1 MKIERLIAIII
12 LLLQNKKVTAS
23 MLAEKFNVSK
33 RTIYRDITDITLAGI
48 PILTAPGSDGG
59 IRMDDDYKLDKTLF
73 TEQELQAILTGLL
86 SLDSIAEDKRY
97 QQIMDKFLS
106 DRHGIY
112 AANKILIDLSSH
124 YKDTL
129 APKISMI
136 RSAIE
141 NSQSISFNYCSS
153 AGERCVQLDPYLIV
167 FQWSSWYVL
176 GKDREKQAF
185 HLFKLNRLWQLENM
199 DQTFELQ
206 EIPSEKLAFNQFFTD
221 EIHAV
226 IHFDKRV
233 KYRVIEEYGFDSLTE
248 LDENTL
254 RFEFNFTNAE
264 YLLTWVM
271 SFGDDAELIEPIE
284 YRNELLNR
292 SANLLKKYSQ

>member
-23 MLAEKFNVSK
+23 MLAERFNVSK

-59 IRMDDDYKLDKTLF
+59 IMMDDNYKLDKTLF
-73 TEQELQAILTGLL
+73 TEKELQAILTGLI

-97 QQIMDKFLS
+97 KQIMDKFLS

-112 AANKILIDLSSH
+112 AANNILIDLSSH

-129 APKISMI
+129 APKISTI

-141 NSQSISFNYCSS
+141 TNQSIHFNYCSS
-153 AGERCVQLDPYLIV
+153 SGERYVQLDPYLIV

-185 HLFKLNRLWQLENM
+185 HLFKLNRLWQLEIM

-206 EIPSEKLAFNQFFTD
+206 EIPSEKLAFNQYFTD

-226 IHFDKRV
+226 IHFDKSV
-233 KYRVIEEYGFDSLTE
+233 KYRVIEEYGIDSLTV
-248 LDENTL
+248 LNENTF
-254 RFEFNFTNAE
+254 RFEFNFTNSE

-271 SFGDDAELIEPIE
+271 SFGDTAELIEPVE
-284 YRNELLNR
+284 YRNELLKR
-292 SANLLKKYSQ
+292 SSKLLQKYSQ

>member
-23 MLAEKFNVSK
+23 MLAERFNVSK

-59 IRMDDDYKLDKTLF
+59 IMMDDNYKLDKTLF
-73 TEQELQAILTGLL
+73 TEKELQAILTGLI

-97 QQIMDKFLS
+97 KQIMDKFLS

-112 AANKILIDLSSH
+112 AANNILIDLSSH

-129 APKISMI
+129 APKISTI

-141 NSQSISFNYCSS
+141 TNQSIHFNYCSS
-153 AGERCVQLDPYLIV
+153 SGERYVQLDPYLIV

-185 HLFKLNRLWQLENM
+185 HLFKLNRLWQLEIM

-206 EIPSEKLAFNQFFTD
+206 EIPSEKLAFNQYFTD

-226 IHFDKRV
+226 IHFDKSV
-233 KYRVIEEYGFDSLTE
+233 KYRVIEEYGIDSLTV
-248 LDENTL
+248 LDENTF
-254 RFEFNFTNAE
+254 RFEFNFTNSE

-271 SFGDDAELIEPIE
+271 SFGDSAELIEPVE
-284 YRNELLNR
+284 YRNELLKR
-292 SANLLKKYSQ
+292 SSKLLQKYSQ

>member
-23 MLAEKFNVSK
+23 MLAERFNVSK

-59 IRMDDDYKLDKTLF
+59 IMMDDNYKLDKTLF
-73 TEQELQAILTGLL
+73 TEKELQAILTGLI

-97 QQIMDKFLS
+97 KQIMDKFLS

-112 AANKILIDLSSH
+112 AANNILIDLSSH

-129 APKISMI
+129 APKISTI

-141 NSQSISFNYCSS
+141 TNQSIHFNYCSS
-153 AGERCVQLDPYLIV
+153 SGERNVQLDPYLIV

-185 HLFKLNRLWQLENM
+185 HLFKLNRLWQLEIM

-206 EIPSEKLAFNQFFTD
+206 EIPSEKLAFNQYFTD

-226 IHFDKRV
+226 IHFDKSV
-233 KYRVIEEYGFDSLTE
+233 KYRVIEEYGIDSLTV
-248 LDENTL
+248 LDENTF
-254 RFEFNFTNAE
+254 RFEFNFTNSE

-271 SFGDDAELIEPIE
+271 SFGDTAELIEPVE
-284 YRNELLNR
+284 YRNELLKR
-292 SANLLKKYSQ
+292 SSKLMQKYSQ